1 MYKVMVFCHLQEH
14 FEINIV
20 KDQWILQQK
29 QEQMLQKLLLK
40 EQLKTVEATRDL
52 TGSKIANKITSASK
66 SKYKENED
74 QTNEI

>member
-1 MYKVMVFCHLQEH
+1 
-14 FEINIV
+14 
-20 KDQWILQQK
+20 
-29 QEQMLQKLLLK
+29 MLQKLLLK

-52 TGSKIANKITSASK
+52 IGSKIANKITSASK

>member
-20 KDQWILQQK
+20 KDQWILQEK

-52 TGSKIANKITSASK
+52 TGSKIAYKITSASK